1 VVGCTRQVNSAW
13 VRYCV
18 MHRNR
23 FRRWGHPGQAVP
35 KISNRW
41 VCHIK
46 NSGYKVFK
54 IGNKSEI
61 PEHRLIVERHLGR
74 PLRRFEHVH
83 HINGIRSD
91 NRIENLQ
98 IWCAPSKASDR
109 TDGQPYGQRPEDLV
123 EFVLEFYPDLVLE
136 GQFRRAAQAA

>member
-1 VVGCTRQVNSAW
+1 
-13 VRYCV
+13 
-18 MHRNR
+18 
-23 FRRWGHPGQAVP
+23 
-35 KISNRW
+35 
-41 VCHIK
+41 
-46 NSGYKVFK
+46 
-54 IGNKSEI
+54 
-61 PEHRLIVERHLGR
+61 VERHLGR

-123 EFVLEFYPDLVLE
+123 EFGLEFYPDLVLE